1 MLAMFLRQQIQC
13 EVTMKY
19 RKHDDEHVVDTNNV
33 WPLIPVT
40 DEKYQAWLAEGN
52 QPLEQ
57 EEEQ

>member
-1 MLAMFLRQQIQC
+1 
-13 EVTMKY
+13 MKY